1 MPTLRDLDWPDCVN
15 VRDLGGLPVSG
26 GGGTRFGV
34 VVRSDHPSY
43 LTPAGWD
50 ALWDYGI
57 RTVISLETDTDSA
70 ETAEH
75 VNMPL
80 SIDGAMDGSMD
91 GRRRRLTHLRLRIED
106 GNDEEFMATWAA
118 TGLWG
123 TPLYFA
129 DALARW
135 PRRCAALV
143 HHIAAS
149 APGGVLL
156 HCGRGCDRTGL
167 ASYLLLTLAGVS
179 SEDIAADY
187 ALSAERLATREPE
200 YQQHLKDMLSDQC
213 STVEEVFTE
222 LATSVDL
229 EQRLLGAGLAA
240 SDLATVRERMLAP
253 M

>member
-1 MPTLRDLDWPDCVN
+1 MPTLRELDWPDCVN
-15 VRDLGGLPVSG
+15 VRDLGGLPVAG
-26 GGGTRFGV
+26 GGNTRFGV
-34 VVRSDHPSY
+34 VVRGDHPSY
-43 LTPAGWD
+43 LTAAGWD

-57 RTVISLETDTDSA
+57 RTVISLETDTTSA
-70 ETAEH
+70 DTDEH
-75 VNMPL
+75 INLPL
-80 SIDGAMDGSMD
+80 SMDD
-91 GRRRRLTHLRLRIED
+91 RRQRLTHLRFRIED

-143 HHIAAS
+143 RHIAHS

-156 HCGRGCDRTGL
+156 HCGRSCDRTGL
-167 ASYLLLTLAGVS
+167 ASYVLLTLAGVQ

-187 ALSAERLATREPE
+187 ELSAVRLAAREPE
-200 YQQHLKDMLSDQC
+200 YGQQLLDILSGQGI
-213 STVEEVFTE
+213 SLEEVFSD

-229 EQRLLGAGLAA
+229 EQHLLAAGLAG
-240 SDLATVRERMLAP
+240 SELETVRERMLTPA
-253 M
+253 

>member
-1 MPTLRDLDWPDCVN
+1 MPTPRDLDWPDCLN

-26 GGGTRFGV
+26 GRNTRFGV

-43 LTPAGWD
+43 LTPAGWE

-70 ETAEH
+70 ETDEH
-75 VNMPL
+75 INLPL
-80 SIDGAMDGSMD
+80 PMD
-91 GRRRRLTHLRLRIED
+91 GRRQRLTHLRFRIED
-106 GNDEEFMATWAA
+106 GNDEQFMSTWAT

-143 HHIAAS
+143 HHIARS

-187 ALSAERLATREPE
+187 ALSAVRLTAREPE
-200 YQQHLKDMLSDQC
+200 YQQHLQDMLSDQG

-222 LATSVDL
+222 LAASVDL
-229 EQRLLGAGLAA
+229 EQHLLSAGLAA
-240 SDLATVRERMLAP
+240 SELSTVRERMLTPA
-253 M
+253 

>member
-1 MPTLRDLDWPDCVN
+1 MPTPRDLDWPDCVN

-26 GGGTRFGV
+26 GGNTRFGV
-34 VVRSDHPSY
+34 VVRSDHPSH

-70 ETAEH
+70 ETDGH
-75 VNMPL
+75 VNLPL
-80 SIDGAMDGSMD
+80 SMDASLD
-91 GRRRRLTHLRLRIED
+91 GRRQWLTHLRLRIED

-143 HHIAAS
+143 HHIARS
-149 APGGVLL
+149 GPGGVLL

-187 ALSAERLATREPE
+187 ALSAERLTAREPE
-200 YQQHLKDMLSDQC
+200 YRQQLRDLLSDQG
-213 STVEEVFTE
+213 STVEDVFTD

-229 EQRLLGAGLAA
+229 EQHLLSAGLAP
-240 SDLATVRERMLAP
+240 SELATVRERMLAP
-253 M
+253 A